1 MKIAIVGAGKGGMTI
16 LNTLNNIMD
25 IEISCIVD
33 KNVDA
38 PGVARAKELGI
49 SYFTDIGAIPS
60 ADVDIIIEVTGSK
73 RVAEILRDKYGN
85 ECRIMNSET
94 ARLLTILVE
103 KAEETLVALNEQV
116 RAINEADKRIASE
129 IKQIMD
135 GISDMD
141 DVSNVLSNAAQTSM
155 NHINE
160 TDQIVTYVNKIAN
173 QTKILGINASIEAA
187 RAGEAG
193 KGFAVVA
200 REVSKLAEDSEH
212 FAREINRILLKL
224 SEEMNSVVKQ
234 IERLTKLSVH
244 QVEASGKV
252 EKAMEELRMIISG

>member
-1 MKIAIVGAGKGGMTI
+1 MQ
-16 LNTLNNIMD
+16 D
-25 IEISCIVD
+25 
-33 KNVDA
+33 
-38 PGVARAKELGI
+38 
-49 SYFTDIGAIPS
+49 
-60 ADVDIIIEVTGSK
+60 
-73 RVAEILRDKYGN
+73 YGF
-85 ECRIMNSET
+85 ET

-252 EKAMEELRMIISG
+252 EKAMEELRKIISG